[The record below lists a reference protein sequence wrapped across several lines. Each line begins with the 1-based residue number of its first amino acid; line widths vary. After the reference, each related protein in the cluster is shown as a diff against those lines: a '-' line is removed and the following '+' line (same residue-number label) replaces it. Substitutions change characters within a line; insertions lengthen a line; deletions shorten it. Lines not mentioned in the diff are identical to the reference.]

1 MEKNIYKELYNLFEN
16 SDSTE
21 KYLHK
26 CQALVIEFIENQN
39 EKQKKGLYLH
49 KLTETN
55 SKVLQ
60 EVEV

>member
-1 MEKNIYKELYNLFEN
+1 MGKNIYKELNNLFEN

-21 KYLHK
+21 NYLHK
-26 CQALVIEFIENQN
+26 CQALAIELIENQSEN
-39 EKQKKGLYLH
+39 QKRGLYLH